1 MAAGIGALSRFPLA
15 PGRLVVYPRFSIVAT
30 IPSSET
36 AFPQPIDPPRYW
48 NRACRELSDGDPVL
62 RRLIET
68 HRREVLRGSGD
79 AFQTI
84 VNAVVGQQIS
94 VAAAAG
100 ISGRLAEAFP
110 DCTAAALAAAE
121 PSALR
126 EVGLSARKAEYI
138 VGIAEAFADGR
149 IDPATWRTLG
159 DAEVHA
165 SLTAL
170 RGVGPWTAD
179 MMLIFHAHR
188 PDVLPLGDLGLV
200 NTAARLYGWEH
211 EKPVGRQELLGS
223 HAEKWRP
230 WRTVATWY
238 IWCDLDSD
246 PVIY

>member
-1 MAAGIGALSRFPLA
+1 M
-15 PGRLVVYPRFSIVAT
+15 AT
-30 IPSSET
+30 ISYITTDSQDSLNGPG
-36 AFPQPIDPPRYW
+36 YW
-48 NRACRELSDGDPVL
+48 DRACRNLSDGDPVL

-68 HRREVLRGSGD
+68 HRKEVLRGSGD
-79 AFQTI
+79 AFRTI

-110 DCTAAALAAAE
+110 DFAPESLAAAD
-121 PSALR
+121 PSTLR
-126 EVGLSARKAEYI
+126 AVGLSARKAEYI
-138 VGIAEAFADGR
+138 TGIAEAFADGR
-149 IDPATWRTLG
+149 LDPERWERLS
-159 DAEVHA
+159 DAEIRS
-165 SLTAL
+165 SLTAH
-170 RGVGPWTAD
+170 RGIGPWTAD

-200 NTAARLYGWEH
+200 NTAARLYGWED
-211 EKPVGRQELLGS
+211 EAPVARRERLGS

-230 WRTVATWY
+230 WRTVATWF